1 MPDRRRERRQRPLTF
16 GVHQGI
22 EYLAGLLLALT
33 AIRLP
38 ANAATPGLLAALAVV
53 GLALLSDGPLGG
65 FRLIGRRAHQLLD
78 VLFLMVLAASPAVL
92 GFDNLSVVIL
102 AEALAVVFAV
112 LAVRTSYSMS
122 KRRRVTAEPLLAPP
136 SPPLA
141 PRSPTATPSPT
152 GDGMRVASR
161 MAGRAVGRAGR
172 DGPRALGRFVGRH
185 TKR

>member
-1 MPDRRRERRQRPLTF
+1 VPDRRREGRQRPLTF

-38 ANAATPGLLAALAVV
+38 TNAATPGLLAALAVV
-53 GLALLSDGPLGG
+53 GLALLTDGPLGG
-65 FRLIGRRAHQLLD
+65 FRVIGRRAHQLLD

-102 AEALAVVFAV
+102 AEGLAIVFAV
-112 LAVRTSYSMS
+112 LAVRTSYSTT
-122 KRRRVTAEPLLAPP
+122 KRRTVTAVPP
-136 SPPLA
+136 RAAPPLA
-141 PRSPTATPSPT
+141 PP
-152 GDGMRVASR
+152 GDSMRVAGR
-161 MAGRAVGRAGR
+161 VAGRAVGRVGR